1 MRKTVLTFAA
11 VLALAGSAQAAD
23 LTVPHT
29 FAPGT
34 PIKSSDVNDN
44 FSTIYNKVN
53 THEIVV
59 NAIRTPGSQ
68 LLDNGNGTVT
78 DRLTGLIWL
87 KNANCFGTQ
96 NWDAATASAAALAN
110 GQCGLTDSSVASNWR
125 LPTIM
130 ELKKLQDNTWPVQTT
145 NHPFTGVQNYVYW
158 SSTPDAVG
166 TTNAWVVSLYSGD
179 VNNYDKMV
187 TYYVWPVRGGQ

>member
-1 MRKTVLTFAA
+1 MKKTILTFSAL
-11 VLALAGSAQAAD
+11 LALAGSAQAAD
-23 LTVPHT
+23 LTVPHA

-59 NAIRTPGSQ
+59 SAIKTPGSQ
-68 LLDNGNGTVT
+68 FLDNGNGTVT

-87 KNANCFGTQ
+87 KNANCFGGQ
-96 NWDAATASAAALAN
+96 NWDPATASAAALAN

-125 LPTIM
+125 LPTIL
-130 ELKKLQDNTWPVQTT
+130 ELKKLQDNTLPVQTT
-145 NHPFTGVQNYVYW
+145 NHPFTGVQTGNYW
-158 SSTPDAVG
+158 SSTTKADNPSNVWYMNLND
-166 TTNAWVVSLYSGD
+166 NSVSNTGKLGFSF
-179 VNNYDKMV
+179 
-187 TYYVWPVRGGQ
+187 VWPVRGGQ